1 MASNCEGKTN
11 TDSTKT
17 ENSTATTTTTTTNK
31 LNHLASSLTT
41 ITTVT
46 KTYVNTALLPRPDNL
61 NEMVTVVQTIVNDEM
76 DEDTDLIANTTAKK
90 ANVVCTK
97 EDPASYIHSLEKVPT
112 SQAITTSTTTS
123 SSSISNTEK
132 DGEDAATA
140 ATSTP
145 SLFDISVLLSSDHI
159 VDDADYN
166 TDHNRVTILCL
177 EGNIGSGKST
187 LVDALRENNVYAIRE
202 PVEKFQT
209 VPGTK
214 TKPLQMYYRDPC
226 KIATVFQ
233 CYAQSTLTQTTF
245 EETKFLENECRKN
258 NTSAVIVFERMVEN
272 NMETFGKITRKYM
285 SEDQYN
291 MLNCVSK
298 ALMVMSPKPDA
309 VIYLDIDPEECS
321 RRIKKRNRS
330 CETDIP
336 VDYLREFKKLADSYI
351 ESKERQGFPVLRL
364 TKKMSIAQ
372 MVVAVKTFGETVKA
386 AK

>member
-17 ENSTATTTTTTTNK
+17 ENSTATTTTTTNK
-31 LNHLASSLTT
+31 LNPLASSLTT

-76 DEDTDLIANTTAKK
+76 DEETALIANTTAEK

-112 SQAITTSTTTS
+112 SQATTTTTSTTT

-132 DGEDAATA
+132 DGEGAATA
-140 ATSTP
+140 TTTTLSP
-145 SLFDISVLLSSDHI
+145 FDISVLLSSDHI

-187 LVDALRENNVYAIRE
+187 LVNALRENNVYAIRE

-214 TKPLQMYYRDPC
+214 TKPLQMYYSDPC

-258 NTSAVIVFERMVEN
+258 NTNAVIVFERMVEN
-272 NMETFGKITRKYM
+272 NMETFGRITRKYM

-298 ALMVMSPKPDA
+298 ALMTMSPKPDA
-309 VIYLDIDPEECS
+309 MIYLDIDPEECS

-336 VDYLREFKKLADSYI
+336 VDYLREFKELADSYI
-351 ESKERQGFPVLRL
+351 ESKQRQGFPVLRL
-364 TKKMSIAQ
+364 TKGMSISE
-372 MVVAVKTFGETVKA
+372 MVVKVKTFGETVKA

>member
-17 ENSTATTTTTTTNK
+17 ENATAATTTNNK
-31 LNHLASSLTT
+31 LNPLASSLTT

-61 NEMVTVVQTIVNDEM
+61 NEMVTVVQTIVNDEI
-76 DEDTDLIANTTAKK
+76 DEDTALIANTTSEK

-97 EDPASYIHSLEKVPT
+97 EDPASYIHSVEKAST
-112 SQAITTSTTTS
+112 SPTTSSSST

-132 DGEDAATA
+132 DGEDAAAATA
-140 ATSTP
+140 AS
-145 SLFDISVLLSSDHI
+145 SAFDISVLLSSDRI
-159 VDDADYN
+159 VDDTDYN
-166 TDHNRVTILCL
+166 TDYNRVTILCL

-214 TKPLQMYYRDPC
+214 TKPLQMYYSNPC
-226 KIATVFQ
+226 EIATVFQ
-233 CYAQSTLTQTTF
+233 CYAQSTLTKTTF

-272 NMETFGKITRKYM
+272 NMETFGRITRKYM

-298 ALMVMSPKPDA
+298 ALMTMSPKPDA
-309 VIYLDIDPEECS
+309 MIYLDIDPEECS

-336 VDYLREFKKLADSYI
+336 VDYLREFKELADSYI
-351 ESKERQGFPVLRL
+351 ESKQRQGFPVLRL
-364 TKKMSIAQ
+364 TKYMSISE
-372 MVVAVKTFGETVKA
+372 MVMKVKTFGETVKA